1 MDAERPGRQNPA
13 PMSVARTELKAL
25 WRLAVPIVAIN
36 LATQLMSFVD
46 AAMVGKYSDAA
57 LRAMTLAH
65 VWIHGTTMLVMGIVL
80 GMDPIVSQA
89 HGAGDGARVG
99 RALQRGLVLAVIC
112 GIPLG
117 AAWGFTEEVLTWIYK
132 LPFVP
137 ASPDIAEVAALAQN
151 YAYPQMYTAPLFLV
165 FLAMRQYLQGRG
177 ILAPVLFVAL
187 IANVFNAVFNWGLIR
202 GEWGFPEYGVFGA
215 GLATGCTRVL
225 FPILL
230 FIAIVRGKHHVG
242 AWVPWTKRAFHPKGL
257 MDISRIGFPI
267 GIQLSLE
274 VWAFGACTLMSEMV
288 GQAAT
293 NAHSAVLH
301 MASITFMVPMG
312 VSFAATTRVGNL
324 IGEGRH
330 ERAQTTSW
338 IALGIGA
345 GFMTLAAVTFFF
357 GRDFLPTL
365 ILRSGSVESLLLAS
379 SILPIAAAFQVFDGL
394 QVVGSGVLRGMGNT
408 RPAAVINLV
417 GYWVIALPLGW
428 WLAFD
433 QGYGLQGVW
442 WGLAIALALVALG
455 LMLWLRRH
463 GPAHMDP
470 NHVLAESV

>member
-1 MDAERPGRQNPA
+1 
-13 PMSVARTELKAL
+13 MSVARTELKAL
-25 WRLAVPIVAIN
+25 WRLAVPIIAIN
-36 LATQLMSFVD
+36 LGTQLMSFVD
-46 AAMVGKYSDAA
+46 AAMVGKYSDGA

-65 VWIHGTTMLVMGIVL
+65 VWIFGTSMLVMGIVL

-89 HGAGDGARVG
+89 HGAGDGERVG
-99 RALQRGLVLAVIC
+99 RALQRGLVLAVLC

-117 AAWGFTEEVLTWIYK
+117 AAWGYTEEVLLWIYG

-137 ASPDIAEVAALAQN
+137 SSPDIAEVAALAQE

-177 ILAPVLFVAL
+177 ILAPVLYVAL
-187 IANVFNAVFNWGLIR
+187 IANVFNAIFDWVLIR
-202 GEWGFPEYGVFGA
+202 GEWGLPEYGVFGA

-230 FIAIVRGKHHVG
+230 WVAIVRGKHHVG
-242 AWVPWTKRAFHPKGL
+242 AWVPWTRRAFHPRGL
-257 MDISRIGFPI
+257 WDIGRIGFPI

-288 GQAAT
+288 GEAAT

-312 VSFAATTRVGNL
+312 VSFAATTRIGNL

-330 ERAQTTSW
+330 VRAQTTSW
-338 IALGIGA
+338 IAFGVGA
-345 GFMTLAAVTFFF
+345 GCMALAAAVFIL
-357 GRDFLPTL
+357 GRNVLPTL
-365 ILRSGSVESLLLAS
+365 ILQEGSAEALVLAA

-408 RPAAVINLV
+408 RPAAVINLI

-428 WLAFD
+428 WLAFE
-433 QGYGLQGVW
+433 QGLGLQGVW
-442 WGLAIALALVALG
+442 WGLALALAIVAVG
-455 LMLWLRRH
+455 LILWVRGH

-470 NHVLAESV
+470 DHVLVESA